1 MTVAPKTFSGKRLR
15 LMRERAKMTQ
25 IDLAE
30 ESKSTQAQISAW
42 ERGRVVPNRASIDA
56 MCKALKC
63 GTEDLCE

>member
-1 MTVAPKTFSGKRLR
+1 MIISHKCFSGKRLR

-42 ERGRVVPNRASIDA
+42 ERGRVVPNLASIDA
-56 MCKALKC
+56 VCKALKC
-63 GTEDLCE
+63 RTEDLCE